1 MKQSEKSN
9 QYKQSEL
16 FSSAEVKSSTT
27 TCFNCEYCTTR
38 AHESSDLEEIW
49 CEMHVRHFHPI
60 QARAC
65 SRFDP
70 APIVRTGV
78 NDEGRPIK
86 YFEIDGK
93 KEYLKEYNPIIPEA
107 VKKKIRRDV
116 IGIEENPNFVSKL
129 MQKTQKTE

>member
-1 MKQSEKSN
+1 MEQQK
-9 QYKQSEL
+9 L
-16 FSSAEVKSSTT
+16 FTSAEIKDSTT
-27 TCFNCEYCTTR
+27 TCYNCDYCSTR
-38 AHESSDLEEIW
+38 AHEESELGEIW
-49 CEMHVRHFHPI
+49 CEMHTRHFHPI

-78 NDEGRPIK
+78 NEEGRPIK

-93 KEYLKEYNPIIPEA
+93 KEYLKEYNPLIPEA

-116 IGIEENPNFVSKL
+116 IGVEENPNFVSNL
-129 MQKTQKTE
+129 MQKTQE

>member
-1 MKQSEKSN
+1 
-9 QYKQSEL
+9 
-16 FSSAEVKSSTT
+16 
-27 TCFNCEYCTTR
+27 
-38 AHESSDLEEIW
+38 
-49 CEMHVRHFHPI
+49 MHVRHFHPV

-116 IGIEENPNFVSKL
+116 IGIEENPNFVSQL
-129 MQKTQKTE
+129 MQKTQKKE

>member
-1 MKQSEKSN
+1 MEQQK
-9 QYKQSEL
+9 L
-16 FSSAEVKSSTT
+16 FTSAEIKDSTT
-27 TCFNCEYCTTR
+27 TCYNCDYCSTR
-38 AHESSDLEEIW
+38 AHEGSELDEIW
-49 CEMHVRHFHPI
+49 CEMHVRHFHPV
-60 QARAC
+60 QARVC

-78 NDEGRPIK
+78 NEEGRPIK

-129 MQKTQKTE
+129 MQKTQKKE